1 MGRLQRSC
9 GIRLIEKTNLS
20 FSFQESLDLAFSHD
34 TSTHRLSRG
43 LTPRRVSLI
52 RPLDIY
58 FIVLLLRPA
67 EKYSPYFH
75 IFKHFYA
82 PISIILFYPFHVSQI
97 LPPPPRSPTIYSA
110 SRFHQP
116 RMSNNCSTN
125 VVVVVVDTSADNL
138 FTNASPISARRFRLR
153 IYKTGKRFKRK

>member
-1 MGRLQRSC
+1 M
-9 GIRLIEKTNLS
+9 I
-20 FSFQESLDLAFSHD
+20 LARIGYHA
-34 TSTHRLSRG
+34 G
-43 LTPRRVSLI
+43 LPPPHRVSLI
-52 RPLDIY
+52 HVRPYIY
-58 FIVLLLRPA
+58 FIVLLLRLA

-97 LPPPPRSPTIYSA
+97 LPPPRWPTTIYSA

-125 VVVVVVDTSADNL
+125 VAVVVIVVAVTSADNL
-138 FTNASPISARRFRLR
+138 FTNASPISAHRAYIRVL
-153 IYKTGKRFKRK
+153 IYIYIYITGKRFKRK